1 MEILV
6 IAFGALCVG
15 AVLGGLLARLAS
27 PRAAMICGLVLLV
40 AAAVSLAVG
49 SQQQGWDG
57 MGYTIVGVLVLA
69 PMALAS
75 AAVGLLAWFGLRRR
89 RGGPNGSTDPEQR

>member
-15 AVLGGLLARLAS
+15 AVLGGLLARLVS
-27 PRAAMICGLVLLV
+27 PRAAMIAGLAVAV
-40 AAAVSLAVG
+40 AAVVSLVIG
-49 SQQQGWDG
+49 SGQQGWDG
-57 MGYTIVGVLVLA
+57 LGYTIVALLVLA

-75 AAVGLLAWFGLRRR
+75 GAVGLLAWFGLRRR
-89 RGGPNGSTDPEQR
+89 RGAPNAPTDPEQR